1 MKFSQDS
8 LIFLMTVSRNLI
20 LSIHLDNWFDERDK
34 KIQCESV
41 IKVVIRE
48 LAFGSEVPRVLSH
61 LFRKVIPRVS
71 TRLFKWVFVCVLNVF
86 AAPGFQHAACL
97 TSHLLG
103 SRLCLELVVTTLD
116 HTQTNTHVAEGWK
129 MCQVS

>member
-20 LSIHLDNWFDERDK
+20 LWIHLDNWFDERDK
-34 KIQCESV
+34 K
-41 IKVVIRE
+41 
-48 LAFGSEVPRVLSH
+48 
-61 LFRKVIPRVS
+61 
-71 TRLFKWVFVCVLNVF
+71 TF

-116 HTQTNTHVAEGWK
+116 HTRTNTHVAEGWK